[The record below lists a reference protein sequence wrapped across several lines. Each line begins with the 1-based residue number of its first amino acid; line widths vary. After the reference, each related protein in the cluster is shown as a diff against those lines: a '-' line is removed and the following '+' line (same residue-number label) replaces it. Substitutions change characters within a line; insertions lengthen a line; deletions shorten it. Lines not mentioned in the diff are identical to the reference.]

1 VSYCVHCGVQL
12 AASEKDCPLC
22 GTVVQ
27 DPFCAWQKP
36 EQMPY
41 SETVEVKNTHI
52 DRRYARQLMA
62 MAMLIPIVIVML
74 IDLVD
79 GRGFGWSLLVS
90 GTLVLIY
97 CWIVVPILF
106 KFSRPYAYIL
116 IDIISLSAYLLLI
129 ALITGGMGWY
139 LGLVLP
145 MLIWLS
151 LVVMASVLA
160 IRRLEM
166 APLYRAAL
174 VTLMTAAFLLGL
186 ELLINLHAEIGI
198 RLNWSFFAAI
208 PLGVIALMLALL
220 ENNTPLKEEIKKHL
234 FI

>member
-1 VSYCVHCGVQL
+1 MSYCVHCGVQL
-12 AASEKDCPLC
+12 AVSEKDCPLC

-41 SETVEVKNTHI
+41 PETVEVKNTHI
-52 DRRYARQLMA
+52 DRRYARQLMV
-62 MAMLIPIVIVML
+62 MAMLVPIVIVML

-97 CWIVVPILF
+97 CWIVVPVLF

-116 IDIISLSAYLLLI
+116 IDILSLSAYLLLI

-151 LVVMASVLA
+151 LVVIASVLA

-174 VTLMTAAFLLGL
+174 VNLMAAVFLLGL
-186 ELLINLHAEIGI
+186 ELLINLHAVMGI

-220 ENNTPLKEEIKKHL
+220 ERNTPLKEEIKKHL

>member
-1 VSYCVHCGVQL
+1 MSYCVHCGVQL

-36 EQMPY
+36 EEMPY
-41 SETVEVKNTHI
+41 PETVEVKNTRI

-62 MAMLIPIVIVML
+62 MAMLVPVVIVML

-116 IDIISLSAYLLLI
+116 IDILSLSAYLLLV
-129 ALITGGMGWY
+129 ALITGGLAWY

-151 LVVMASVLA
+151 LVVMAAVLA
-160 IRRLEM
+160 VRRLEM
-166 APLYRAAL
+166 VPLYRAAL
-174 VTLMTAAFLLGL
+174 VTALAGVFLLGM
-186 ELLINLHAEIGI
+186 EILINLHAGIGF
-198 RLNWSFFAAI
+198 RLNWSFFPAI
-208 PLGVIALMLALL
+208 PLGVIALMLAML
-220 ENNTPLKEEIKKHL
+220 ERNKPLKEEIKKHL

>member
-1 VSYCVHCGVQL
+1 MSYCVHCGVEL
-12 AASEKDCPLC
+12 AASQKDCPLC
-22 GTVVQ
+22 GTLVQ
-27 DPFCAWQKP
+27 DPYCVWQKP

-41 SETVEVKNTHI
+41 PETVDVKNTHI

-79 GRGFGWSLLVS
+79 GRGFGWSLVVS

-97 CWIVVPILF
+97 CWAVVPFLF

-116 IDIISLSAYLLLI
+116 IDILSLAAYLLLI
-129 ALITGGMGWY
+129 ALITGGTAWY

-145 MLIWLS
+145 LIIWLC
-151 LVVMASVLA
+151 LVVMAAVLA
-160 IRRLEM
+160 IRRLEL

-174 VTLMTAAFLLGL
+174 VTAMAGVFLLGL
-186 ELLINLHAEIGI
+186 ELLINLNAGTGV

-208 PLGVIALMLALL
+208 PLGVIAMMLALL
-220 ENNTPLKEEIKKHL
+220 ERNKPLKEEIKKHL